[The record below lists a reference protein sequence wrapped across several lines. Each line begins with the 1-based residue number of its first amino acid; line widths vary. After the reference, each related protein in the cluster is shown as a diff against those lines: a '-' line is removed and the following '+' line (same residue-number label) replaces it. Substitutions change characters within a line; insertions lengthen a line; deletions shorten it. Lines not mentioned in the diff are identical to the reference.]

1 MRVAGQFTVESLS
14 PHRMLAVDEN
24 DELIDPLDKAVQD
37 EGKDFAAIILEEL
50 KISGVQQAHKE
61 DKILFSTLKP
71 WQGSYICAKGAYREG
86 GRSIIGQQFSSA
98 RNSAAYNGKGNLFVI
113 NQRGAL

>member
-37 EGKDFAAIILEEL
+37 EGKDFAAMILEEL
-50 KISGVQQAHKE
+50 KISGVQQKSCSPPSSPGRAAIYAPKAPIG
-61 DKILFSTLKP
+61 KV
-71 WQGSYICAKGAYREG
+71 GGA
-86 GRSIIGQQFSSA
+86 
-98 RNSAAYNGKGNLFVI
+98 
-113 NQRGAL
+113 